1 MVPSP
6 PGPDDGR
13 KVRSRDA
20 GATGAARGSTLRG
33 VTLVLWAY
41 IPIVEVAMRLND
53 EYPTP
58 SQAEGERLEEDMNP
72 AEERHPATTRTQPSQ
87 AEGERRTEDDDR

>member
-1 MVPSP
+1 
-6 PGPDDGR
+6 
-13 KVRSRDA
+13 
-20 GATGAARGSTLRG
+20 
-33 VTLVLWAY
+33 
-41 IPIVEVAMRLND
+41 MRLND